1 MLQQQLDRLLSADS
15 PESRQG
21 SGWQGREW
29 HDLDPDGGHVP
40 RDGGTGNLPNWLF
53 QPDPKGFRP
62 KRRYRSVWIS
72 DIHLGTRGCN
82 AEMLVSFLRSIET
95 DTLYRVGD
103 IIDGWRL
110 KKGWFWPD
118 AHNEVLRRVLKK
130 AHRGTRV
137 VFVCGNHDEML
148 RPYAGLSFGGVELVL
163 ETIHTTADGRRL
175 LVTHGDSFDAVVLYH
190 RWLAVLGD
198 QAYELMMR
206 LNIVFNVIRRAFKL
220 PYWSLSAYLKK
231 RVKNAVQYIGQYED
245 AVAHEA
251 AVRGLD
257 GIVCGHIHS
266 AEIRQ
271 YGAITYYNDGDWV
284 ESCTA
289 LVEDFT
295 GALSIVDWP
304 SEVRAAALN
313 AAAAAAEVG
322 GADVGAEAQGTALET
337 AI

>member
-1 MLQQQLDRLLSADS
+1 MDKA
-15 PESRQG
+15 
-21 SGWQGREW
+21 
-29 HDLDPDGGHVP
+29 
-40 RDGGTGNLPNWLF
+40 
-53 QPDPKGFRP
+53 P
-62 KRRYRSVWIS
+62 KRKLDILVLS
-72 DIHLGTRGCN
+72 DIHLGTYGCHAKELLHYLKSVKPKTVILN
-82 AEMLVSFLRSIET
+82 
-95 DTLYRVGD
+95 GD
-103 IIDGWRL
+103 IIDIWQFSKRYWPKSHMKVVKHLMGWMS
-110 KKGWFWPD
+110 KGIKIYYIP
-118 AHNEVLRRVLKK
+118 
-130 AHRGTRV
+130 
-137 VFVCGNHDEML
+137 GNHDEML

-198 QAYELMMR
+198 HAYEMMMR
-206 LNIVFNVIRRAFKL
+206 LNVAFNVVRRAFKL

-271 YGAITYYNDGDWV
+271 YGDITYYNDGDWV

-289 LVEDFT
+289 LVEDFA

-313 AAAAAAEVG
+313 AAALNALALN
-322 GADVGAEAQGTALET
+322 AEAQSAVEAHAEGDNTQA
-337 AI
+337 APVSGQMDAVV